1 MMVEVGVI
9 SVDCEV
15 GKGCCEHKN
24 IKAPKSK
31 RKQERT
37 EKSRQLQNLIWIQES

>member
-24 IKAPKSK
+24 IKVPKSR

-37 EKSRQLQNLIWIQES
+37 EKSRQLQNLI